1 MRNQT
6 CCFTGHRNIPVELRS
21 PISEILKTTI
31 ISCIEQGY
39 LYFGAGGALGF
50 DTLAA
55 QTVLD
60 LKCLYPSIKLILV
73 LPCRDQASRWTTDDK
88 TVYKRIKQTKS
99 FIPLST
105 IIEDVCINEIDIW
118 LIAVAFAFAILQKIQ
133 EELRIQSSML
143 YHKG

>member
-50 DTLAA
+50 DTLVA

-73 LPCRDQASRWTTDDK
+73 LPCRGGCLRPPRVTGTGIRFFPWGRGFAPPH
-88 TVYKRIKQTKS
+88 KQKPGAYAPGLLCPFS
-99 FIPLST
+99 FFPL
-105 IIEDVCINEIDIW
+105 V
-118 LIAVAFAFAILQKIQ
+118 
-133 EELRIQSSML
+133 
-143 YHKG
+143 